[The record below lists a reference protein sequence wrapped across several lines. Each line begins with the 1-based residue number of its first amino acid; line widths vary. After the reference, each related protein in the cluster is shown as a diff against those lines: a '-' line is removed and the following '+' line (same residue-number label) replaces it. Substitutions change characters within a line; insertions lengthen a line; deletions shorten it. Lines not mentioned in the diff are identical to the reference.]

1 MIVGGKVCSGHVV
14 FAGRIDPPEAIEV
27 ELADEAREVGG
38 FEGVGV
44 AQGVGAGG
52 QDLPLEEL
60 RVDDDGLAF
69 TVPEDGPFRRVVH
82 QTPQFSKEVFRI
94 HAGRER
100 PSTHVHAS
108 SLKNWKQSELKT
120 VEKHLQCRTVHTSLP
135 VISLTLANAFQ
146 KDQLNCLH
154 CKVAR
159 RDKCKC
165 SFTSFKK

>member
-1 MIVGGKVCSGHVV
+1 MSLLCHSLTQLRVTLKSVPRGATLEVWVKKMIVGGKVCGGHVV
-14 FAGRIDPPEAIEV
+14 VLAGRIDPPEAVEV
-27 ELADEAREVGG
+27 ELADEAGEVGG

-52 QDLPLEEL
+52 QDLSLEEL

-69 TVPEDGPFRRVVH
+69 AVPEDGPFRRVVY

-108 SLKNWKQSELKT
+108 SLKNWKQSE
-120 VEKHLQCRTVHTSLP
+120 
-135 VISLTLANAFQ
+135 A
-146 KDQLNCLH
+146 
-154 CKVAR
+154 
-159 RDKCKC
+159 
-165 SFTSFKK
+165 